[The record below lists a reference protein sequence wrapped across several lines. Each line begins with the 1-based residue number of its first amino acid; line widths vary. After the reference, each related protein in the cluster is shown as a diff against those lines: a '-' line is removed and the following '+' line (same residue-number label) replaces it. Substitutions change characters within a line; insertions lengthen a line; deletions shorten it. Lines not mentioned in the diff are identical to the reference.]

1 MERRIR
7 KAKLC
12 ILAEGYEEEAYLRK
26 ILSFPNRLRE
36 KYEIVI
42 INAKGR
48 DKLINRYQ
56 IVFNSHIYQ
65 KIYIFGDGDNDPT
78 YIKKTIDSIANIR
91 GDSEEVFIYV
101 NPVTLQ
107 IVLSHFGEVCLTK
120 VGKKSN
126 ASEVERLTGI
136 KNYSAREE
144 QIKRIIDTI
153 KYDSIESMMALL
165 NKLPCNIY
173 SIPSSNAF
181 SYLNKIFRKE
191 DL

>member
-1 MERRIR
+1 MERRVR

-12 ILAEGYEEEAYLRK
+12 ILAEGYEEEAYLKR

-65 KIYIFGDGDNDPT
+65 QIYIFGDGDNDST
-78 YIKKTIDSIANIR
+78 YIKKTIDAIANIR
-91 GDSEEVFIYV
+91 GDNEEVFIYV

-107 IVLSHFGEVCLTK
+107 VILSHFGKVSLTK
-120 VGKKSN
+120 VAKKNN
-126 ASEVERLTGI
+126 ATIVEQLTGI
-136 KNYSAREE
+136 KNYDAHEE
-144 QIKRIIDTI
+144 QIQQIVKMI
-153 KYDSIESMMALL
+153 KYESITSMVL
-165 NKLPCNIY
+165 NVNDLTNDYHK
-173 SIPSSNAF
+173 IPSSNAK
-181 SYLNKIFRKE
+181 NKITKIFDIK
-191 DL
+191 

>member
-107 IVLSHFGEVCLTK
+107 IVLSHFGEVHLTK

-126 ASEVERLTGI
+126 AFEVERLTGI

-144 QIKRIIDTI
+144 QIKQMMDMI
-153 KYDSIESMMALL
+153 KYETVASMMLSINNL
-165 NKLPCNIY
+165 TDDYCE
-173 SIPSSNAF
+173 IPSSNAK
-181 SYLNKIFRKE
+181 NKILKLFNGK
-191 DL
+191 